1 MVHGK
6 IDLKFI
12 DLIFKKEVNR
22 FFMICSISYH
32 VESYNRLIFEEICN
46 NFPIESNSI
55 PKTLDKKTKFINLSG
70 FCNLIHHSKKPFA
83 MKIKK
88 WLDDEVI
95 PALIMDGVYSMQP
108 KELKVKFFYEDNYI
122 SDFFGKNCLYIAY
135 VGVYNGVYIFKFGL
149 TRRMFE
155 RDYLEHLQFLLLPIR
170 YLNFICV

>member
-88 WLDDEVI
+88 M
-95 PALIMDGVYSMQP
+95 A
-108 KELKVKFFYEDNYI
+108 
-122 SDFFGKNCLYIAY
+122 
-135 VGVYNGVYIFKFGL
+135 
-149 TRRMFE
+149 R
-155 RDYLEHLQFLLLPIR
+155 
-170 YLNFICV
+170 